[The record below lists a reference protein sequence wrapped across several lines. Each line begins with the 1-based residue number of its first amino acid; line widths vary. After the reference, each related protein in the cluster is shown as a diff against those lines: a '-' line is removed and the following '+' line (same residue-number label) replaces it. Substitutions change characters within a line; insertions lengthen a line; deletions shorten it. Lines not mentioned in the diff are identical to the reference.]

1 MRGSALGCAARAGA
15 LAKQCGGARTPAL
28 LQAAEPLSLTDRQR
42 EIVMLVGEGL
52 TTQVVAERL
61 NVSVRT
67 VEGHIYRAMAKTG
80 VANRDDLAAL
90 LPS

>member
-1 MRGSALGCAARAGA
+1 
-15 LAKQCGGARTPAL
+15 
-28 LQAAEPLSLTDRQR
+28 
-42 EIVMLVGEGL
+42 MLVGEGL